1 MNTTTSSHFV
11 PPTRF
16 EIFDPLNQIST
27 MWEESFKNNGGGFYT
42 PNSII
47 IPTNQKPYSL
57 VTLHICLSSLVFFFN
72 SETNGCLCFQSEDGT
87 EGTPHKFDQE
97 ASTSRHPDKVS
108 CIIAHLNFFGAL
120 CEFIIFLY
128 PQTQRRLAQ
137 NREAAK
143 KSRLRK
149 KVWYFY
155 VPLQQLM
162 KYLCFCFVKTEF
174 WSLVLSGL
182 CSAAR
187 DKPVEANSLRARTWS
202 C

>member
-1 MNTTTSSHFV
+1 MVAFVFRVRMEQKELLTSL
-11 PPTRF
+11 TKR
-16 EIFDPLNQIST
+16 L
-27 MWEESFKNNGGGFYT
+27 
-42 PNSII
+42 
-47 IPTNQKPYSL
+47 
-57 VTLHICLSSLVFFFN
+57 
-72 SETNGCLCFQSEDGT
+72 
-87 EGTPHKFDQE
+87 PHLDILIR
-97 ASTSRHPDKVS
+97 SVV
-108 CIIAHLNFFGAL
+108 IIAHLNFFGAL
-120 CEFIIFLY
+120 CEFIIFLS

>member
-1 MNTTTSSHFV
+1 MNTTTSTHFV

-16 EIFDPLNQIST
+16 EIYDPLNQIGT

-57 VTLHICLSSLVFFFN
+57 VTLFIFVLSSLVYFN

-108 CIIAHLNFFGAL
+108 
-120 CEFIIFLY
+120 
-128 PQTQRRLAQ
+128 
-137 NREAAK
+137 
-143 KSRLRK
+143 
-149 KVWYFY
+149 FY
-155 VPLQQLM
+155 
-162 KYLCFCFVKTEF
+162 
-174 WSLVLSGL
+174 
-182 CSAAR
+182 
-187 DKPVEANSLRARTWS
+187 NSS
-202 C
+202 S